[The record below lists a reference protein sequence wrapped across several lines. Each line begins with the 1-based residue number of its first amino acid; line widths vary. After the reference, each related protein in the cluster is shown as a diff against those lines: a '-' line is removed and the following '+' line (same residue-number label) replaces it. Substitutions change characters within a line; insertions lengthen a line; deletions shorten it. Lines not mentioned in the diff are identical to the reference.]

1 MNYEEKGQ
9 WVYIFSIGLTLV
21 AYVLIVARQ
30 AAAGPLTEWDYVP
43 TLLWTIGIGIALSI
57 AGRMLVEIAR
67 PSETYATDARD
78 RDIGRFGEY
87 VSGTVLGVGM
97 VVPFVLTLAAF
108 DYFWIANAM
117 YLAFALAALVG
128 TAVKVVAY
136 RRGI

>member
-1 MNYEEKGQ
+1 MSYEEKGQ
-9 WVYIFSIGLTLV
+9 WVYIVAIGLTLV
-21 AYVLIVARQ
+21 AYVLIVVRQ
-30 AAAGPLTEWDYVP
+30 AAAGPLTEWDYAS

-57 AGRMLVEIAR
+57 VGRIVIEIAR
-67 PSETYATDARD
+67 PSESYATDARD

-87 VSGTVLGVGM
+87 IAGTVLGVGM

-117 YLAFALAALVG
+117 YFAFALAALIG

-136 RRGI
+136 RRGF